1 MLKLLKSLLVV
12 LLLNTL
18 CSCALPHL
26 DDRAVSNALSPA
38 KASGTRLG
46 QALAPQLQAHPDL
59 AGIYPLQD
67 PREAYAGRVAMVRS
81 AEHTLDVQS
90 YLWRNDTTGNLMLNE
105 LLNAADRGVRVRL
118 LLDDNGVAGLDDKL
132 NAVDAHPNIE
142 VRLFNPFMIRKPK
155 WLGYI
160 TDFSRVN
167 RRMHNKTF
175 TVDNQVTIAGGRNI
189 GDEYFGATVDNLFT
203 DLDLLC
209 IGKVVHDVSA
219 DFDAYW
225 QSDSAYPVD
234 KVLVPTEHAAME
246 RIRQDWSQLQ
256 EQEPAAR
263 YMTQARESAFF
274 QKLLNG
280 NLPLHWVTA
289 RMVSDDPAKGL
300 GQASGDDYLVDALRD
315 FIGQPEQTLNV
326 VSPYFVPTEKGV
338 AFFSRLAQQGVK
350 VQILTN
356 SLEATDVAA
365 VHSGY
370 AKSRVDLL
378 KAGVMLF
385 EMRKTARAENA
396 SQNKR
401 NTMLGSSG
409 SSLHTKMFSVDGSRV
424 FVGSFNFDPRSVNLN
439 TEMGFLINSK
449 SLAAQIDR
457 DFKTLPE
464 IAYEVVLDEQDSLVW
479 IERKGNQQTKYYLEP
494 KATLWRR
501 MVVFFFSLLPINDLL

>member
-12 LLLNTL
+12 LSSSLL

-26 DDRAVSNALSPA
+26 DDRTVSSALSMSNAN
-38 KASGTRLG
+38 GTRL
-46 QALAPQLQAHPDL
+46 ANSLAPQLQVHPGQV
-59 AGIYPLQD
+59 GIYPLQD
-67 PREAYAGRVAMVRS
+67 PREAYAGRVALVRN
-81 AEHTLDVQS
+81 AERTIDVQS
-90 YLWRNDTTGNLMLNE
+90 YLWRNDTTGNLILNE

-118 LLDDNGVAGLDDKL
+118 LIDDNGVAGLDDKL
-132 NAVDAHPNIE
+132 NALDAHPDIE
-142 VRLFNPFMIRKPK
+142 VRLFNPFVIRKPK

-160 TDFSRVN
+160 TDFERAN

-189 GDEYFGATVDNLFT
+189 GDEYFGATVDTLFT
-203 DLDLLC
+203 DLDVLC
-209 IGKVVHDVSA
+209 IGKVVRDVST

-225 QSDSAYPVD
+225 QSDSAYPVK
-234 KVLVPTEHAAME
+234 KVLVPTPQNSIEQIK
-246 RIRQDWSQLQ
+246 RDLSQLP
-256 EQEPAAR
+256 ESEPAAR
-263 YMTQARESAFF
+263 YATQVRESVFF
-274 QKLLNG
+274 QKLMNG
-280 NLPLHWVTA
+280 SLPLHWTTT

-300 GQASGDDYLVDALRD
+300 DQANQEDLLVGELRD
-315 FIGQPEQTLNV
+315 FIGQPEQVLNV

-378 KAGVMLF
+378 KAGVKLF
-385 EMRKTARAENA
+385 EMRKTPRVE
-396 SQNKR
+396 SIRQNKR

-464 IAYEVVLDEQDSLVW
+464 TAYEVTLDEQGSLVW
-479 IERKGNQQTKYYLEP
+479 IERKGDQTTRHPLEP
-494 KATLWRR
+494 KATMWRR
-501 MVVFFFSLLPINDLL
+501 VVVFFFSLLPINDLL

>member
-12 LLLNTL
+12 LSLNLL
-18 CSCALPHL
+18 CSCALPRL
-26 DDRAVSNALSPA
+26 DDRTLSTALTPPETEQ
-38 KASGTRLG
+38 TRL
-46 QALAPQLQAHPDL
+46 ASVLNPHLHVHPGRV
-59 AGIYPLQD
+59 GIYPLQD
-67 PREAYAGRVAMVRS
+67 PREAYAGRVALVRN
-81 AEHTLDVQS
+81 AERTIDVQS

-118 LLDDNGVAGLDDKL
+118 LIDDNGVAGLDATL

-142 VRLFNPFMIRKPK
+142 VRLFNPFPIRKPK

-160 TDFSRVN
+160 TDFERVN

-189 GDEYFGATVDNLFT
+189 GDEYFGATVDTLFT
-203 DLDLLC
+203 DLDVLC
-209 IGKVVHDVSA
+209 IGHVVRDVSV

-225 QSDSAYPVD
+225 QSDSAYPVE
-234 KVLVPTEHAAME
+234 KVLVPTPQSAIEQ
-246 RIRQDWSQLQ
+246 IRQDLSQLP
-256 EQEPAAR
+256 ESEPAAR
-263 YMTQARESAFF
+263 YVTQVRESVFF
-274 QKLLNG
+274 QKLMTG
-280 NLPLHWVTA
+280 NLPLHWSTA

-300 GQASGDDYLVDALRD
+300 DQANQEDLLVGELRD
-315 FIGQPEQTLNV
+315 FIGQPEQVLNV

-356 SLEATDVAA
+356 SLDATDVAA

-378 KAGVMLF
+378 KAGVKLF
-385 EMRKTARAENA
+385 EMRKTLRVENVR
-396 SQNKR
+396 QNKR

-409 SSLHTKMFSVDGSRV
+409 SSLHTKMFSVDGSKV

-439 TEMGFLINSK
+439 TEMGFLINSQ

-464 IAYEVVLDEQDSLVW
+464 TAYEVTLDDQDSLVW
-479 IERKGNQQTKYYLEP
+479 IERKGDQITKHQLEP
-494 KATLWRR
+494 KATMWRR

>member
-12 LLLNTL
+12 LMSSLL

-26 DDRAVSNALSPA
+26 EDRTVSSALSMSNAN
-38 KASGTRLG
+38 GTRL
-46 QALAPQLQAHPDL
+46 AKSLVPQLQAHPDRV
-59 AGIYPLQD
+59 GVYPLQD
-67 PREAYAGRVAMVRS
+67 PREAYAGRVALVRN
-81 AEHTLDVQS
+81 AERTIDVQS
-90 YLWRNDTTGNLMLNE
+90 YLWRNDTTGNLILNE

-118 LLDDNGVAGLDDKL
+118 LIDDNGVAGLDDKL
-132 NAVDAHPNIE
+132 NALDAHPDIE
-142 VRLFNPFMIRKPK
+142 VRLFNPFVIRKPK

-160 TDFSRVN
+160 TDFERAN

-189 GDEYFGATVDNLFT
+189 GDEYFGATVDTLFT
-203 DLDLLC
+203 DLDVLC
-209 IGKVVHDVSA
+209 IGKVVRDVST

-225 QSDSAYPVD
+225 QSDSAYPVK
-234 KVLVPTEHAAME
+234 KVLVPTPHDSIEQIK
-246 RIRQDWSQLQ
+246 RDLSQLP
-256 EQEPAAR
+256 ESEPAAR
-263 YMTQARESAFF
+263 YVTQVRESVFF
-274 QKLLNG
+274 QKLMNG
-280 NLPLHWVTA
+280 SLPLHWATT

-300 GQASGDDYLVDALRD
+300 DQASREDYLVDELRD

-338 AFFSRLAQQGVK
+338 AFFTRLARQGVS

-378 KAGVMLF
+378 KAGVKLF
-385 EMRKTARAENA
+385 EMRKTPRVE
-396 SQNKR
+396 SIRQNKR

-464 IAYEVVLDEQDSLVW
+464 TAYEVTLDEQGSLVW
-479 IERKGNQQTKYYLEP
+479 IERKGEQITKHQLEP
-494 KATLWRR
+494 KATMWRR
-501 MVVFFFSLLPINDLL
+501 VVVFFFSLLPINDLL